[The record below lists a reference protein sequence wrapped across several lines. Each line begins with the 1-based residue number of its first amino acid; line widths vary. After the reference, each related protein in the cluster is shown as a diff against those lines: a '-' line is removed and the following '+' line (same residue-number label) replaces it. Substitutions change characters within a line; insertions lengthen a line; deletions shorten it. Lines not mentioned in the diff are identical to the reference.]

1 VGRGSPEA
9 SPRASLKAARQGES
23 LGERPTHFCSLIALR
38 KSIDQF
44 YSTWEENDEDKLTEG
59 DWDIIE
65 KVSIRIRINISSKLL
80 TKH

>member
-1 VGRGSPEA
+1 MIE
-9 SPRASLKAARQGES
+9 RAC
-23 LGERPTHFCSLIALR
+23 TLR

-44 YSTWEENDEDKLTEG
+44 YSTWEEDDEDKLTED

-65 KVSIRIRINISSKLL
+65 KVIMRISINTSSKLL

>member
-1 VGRGSPEA
+1 MIE
-9 SPRASLKAARQGES
+9 RAC
-23 LGERPTHFCSLIALR
+23 TLR

-44 YSTWEENDEDKLTEG
+44 YSTWEENDEDKLTED

>member
-1 VGRGSPEA
+1 MIE
-9 SPRASLKAARQGES
+9 RACTLS
-23 LGERPTHFCSLIALR
+23 

-44 YSTWEENDEDKLTEG
+44 YSTWEENDEDKLTED

-65 KVSIRIRINISSKLL
+65 KVSIRTRNINSKLL

>member
-1 VGRGSPEA
+1 MIE
-9 SPRASLKAARQGES
+9 RAC
-23 LGERPTHFCSLIALR
+23 TLR

-44 YSTWEENDEDKLTEG
+44 YSTWEENNEDKLTED

-65 KVSIRIRINISSKLL
+65 KVRIRIRINISSKLL